1 MFTAIKNS
9 ILRFIDFFYS
19 PFAKL
24 MDIRT
29 FRYLAC
35 GGSNVV
41 IDTLIYFVSYN
52 FILLRQAH
60 SVMGI
65 PFQAHILAF
74 AMSFSVSFPIGFV
87 LSKYIVFPESE
98 LKGRIQLFR
107 YALLV
112 GSCIILNVFFLKLFV
127 EFLGWYPTPSKVI
140 TTGIVAVFS
149 FFSQRKFTFKVQ
161 M

>member
-1 MFTAIKNS
+1 
-9 ILRFIDFFYS
+9 
-19 PFAKL
+19 

-35 GGSNVV
+35 GGGNVV
-41 IDTLIYFVSYN
+41 LDTFIYFISYN

-60 SVMGI
+60 TLMGLT
-65 PFQAHILAF
+65 FQAHILAF

-98 LKGRIQLFR
+98 LKGRVQLFR

-127 EFLGWYPTPSKVI
+127 EYLGWYPTPSKVI

>member
-1 MFTAIKNS
+1 
-9 ILRFIDFFYS
+9 
-19 PFAKL
+19 

-60 SVMGI
+60 TVMGI

-87 LSKYIVFPESE
+87 LSKYIVFPES
-98 LKGRIQLFR
+98 
-107 YALLV
+107 
-112 GSCIILNVFFLKLFV
+112 
-127 EFLGWYPTPSKVI
+127 
-140 TTGIVAVFS
+140 
-149 FFSQRKFTFKVQ
+149 
-161 M
+161 

>member
-1 MFTAIKNS
+1 
-9 ILRFIDFFYS
+9 
-19 PFAKL
+19 

-41 IDTLIYFVSYN
+41 LDTFIYFISYN

-60 SVMGI
+60 TLMGLT
-65 PFQAHILAF
+65 FQAHILAF

-98 LKGRIQLFR
+98 F
-107 YALLV
+107 
-112 GSCIILNVFFLKLFV
+112 
-127 EFLGWYPTPSKVI
+127 
-140 TTGIVAVFS
+140 
-149 FFSQRKFTFKVQ
+149 
-161 M
+161 